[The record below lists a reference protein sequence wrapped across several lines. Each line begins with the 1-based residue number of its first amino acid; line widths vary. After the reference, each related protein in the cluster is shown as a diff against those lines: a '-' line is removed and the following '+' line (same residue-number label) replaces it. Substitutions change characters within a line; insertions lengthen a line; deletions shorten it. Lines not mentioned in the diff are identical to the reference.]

1 MTAVTLTA
9 EPAAR
14 RRHASREEYFT
25 WLDTVFNAGIPA
37 RGQAR
42 IPVIKSRRYFYDRF
56 LKHWPDLEEWF
67 AAPLLTRL
75 DLGPDG
81 APALS
86 AAGKRNGPSCEA
98 GPYLIYLSMVHRMP
112 MDAGYVMSRNF
123 DSLLSPQVAPALG
136 VDLDLDQPA

>member
-1 MTAVTLTA
+1 MTAVALAA

-25 WLDTVFNAGIPA
+25 WLDTAFNAGIRA

-56 LKHWPDLEEWF
+56 VKHWPDLEEWF
-67 AAPLLTRL
+67 ATPLLARL

-81 APALS
+81 TPALS
-86 AAGKRNGPSCEA
+86 AAGKRNGPSA
-98 GPYLIYLSMVHRMP
+98 R
-112 MDAGYVMSRNF
+112 R
-123 DSLLSPQVAPALG
+123 APT
-136 VDLDLDQPA
+136 